1 MENPTPAGVLRVGY
15 SSRDS
20 EQASRAY
27 EEHGATDPV
36 RMTVPA
42 GRVVPCDKKDTI
54 LGTEKIKSL

>member
-1 MENPTPAGVLRVGY
+1 MSAETCKT
-15 SSRDS
+15 
-20 EQASRAY
+20 
-27 EEHGATDPV
+27 HPV